1 MLAQDDDARG
11 ALASL
16 RVLLI
21 GGEAFPGALAAQ
33 LKALGVPRIVNM
45 YGPTETTI
53 WSSTH
58 PVDGSGEAI
67 PIGRPIANTELYVLD
82 AQRRPVPVGVAA
94 ELYIGGAGVTRG
106 YLNRP
111 ELSAER
117 FVPDPF
123 RNEPGARL
131 YRTGDLARWRD
142 DGVMEFLGRI
152 DHQVKIRGHRIELGE
167 IESALTDHAGV
178 REAVVFAREDAP
190 GDVRLV
196 GYVIARDSHRD
207 AWQESDAL
215 AAALREWL
223 RDRLPDAMVPSNF
236 VALDAFPQTPNKK
249 IDRKALP
256 APNAARVAASAA
268 EPATSQPA
276 SELEKAIAQVWREV
290 LHVDRVGSDDNF
302 FDLGGHSLLAVKT
315 HRRLVEVLPRRVS
328 ITDLFRFPTVRTLA
342 EYVGGASGPSLQ
354 QSQDRAALRQQ
365 ALSKRRSARAGRREP
380 GETDA

>member
-1 MLAQDDDARG
+1 
-11 ALASL
+11 
-16 RVLLI
+16 
-21 GGEAFPGALAAQ
+21 
-33 LKALGVPRIVNM
+33 
-45 YGPTETTI
+45 
-53 WSSTH
+53 
-58 PVDGSGEAI
+58 
-67 PIGRPIANTELYVLD
+67 
-82 AQRRPVPVGVAA
+82 
-94 ELYIGGAGVTRG
+94 
-106 YLNRP
+106 
-111 ELSAER
+111 
-117 FVPDPF
+117 
-123 RNEPGARL
+123 
-131 YRTGDLARWRD
+131 
-142 DGVMEFLGRI
+142 
-152 DHQVKIRGHRIELGE
+152 
-167 IESALTDHAGV
+167 
-178 REAVVFAREDAP
+178 
-190 GDVRLV
+190 
-196 GYVIARDSHRD
+196 
-207 AWQESDAL
+207 
-215 AAALREWL
+215 
-223 RDRLPDAMVPSNF
+223 

-256 APNAARVAASAA
+256 APNAARVAAFAA

>member
-1 MLAQDDDARG
+1 
-11 ALASL
+11 
-16 RVLLI
+16 
-21 GGEAFPGALAAQ
+21 
-33 LKALGVPRIVNM
+33 M

-53 WSSTH
+53 WSSTQ
-58 PVDGSGEAI
+58 PVDGSGDAI

-82 AQRRPVPVGVAA
+82 ARRQPTPIGVAG
-94 ELYIGGAGVTRG
+94 ELYIGGAGVARG

-111 ELSAER
+111 ELTAER

-131 YRTGDLARWRD
+131 YRTGDLARWRAD
-142 DGVMEFLGRI
+142 SVMEFLGRI

-167 IESALTDHAGV
+167 IEAALTAHDAV
-178 REAVVFAREDAP
+178 REAVVIAREDTP

-196 GYVIARDSHRD
+196 GYVIPCD
-207 AWQESDAL
+207 AKADAGALGDAL
-215 AAALREWL
+215 RDWL
-223 RDRLPDAMVPSNF
+223 RDRLPDAMVPSHF

-256 APNAARVAASAA
+256 APNAVRKPSAA
-268 EPATSQPA
+268 AEAATSQPA

-290 LHVDRVGSDDNF
+290 LQVERVGGDDNF

-315 HRRLVEVLPRRVS
+315 HRRLCEVLPRRVS
-328 ITDLFRFPTVRTLA
+328 ITDLFRFPTVRALA
-342 EYVGGASGPSLQ
+342 EYVGGDGGPSLQ
-354 QSQDRAALRQQ
+354 QSTDRAALRQQ